1 MNPTLLTA
9 ILSVIAINANN
20 YVLLGDSMFEDCG
33 LEFDLLTPREEALYD
48 MYFKDAIS
56 RHKYDESIRL
66 NTDTVARA
74 NAWLARRAA

>member
-9 ILSVIAINANN
+9 ILSVISINANN
-20 YVLLGDSMFEDCG
+20 HVLLGDSMFEDCG

-66 NTDTVARA
+66 NTDAVARA